1 MRPKRRGYSFVWGG
15 KGNYIAS
22 LKQEEK
28 MGKCIEIKAG
38 NYFLEKVM
46 KPIRCKQDGILLLL
60 ETLKL
65 FDNNLEE
72 KPQAGA
78 GRVIVYIDK
87 MSRVFYETE
96 KKYFSIMFPFS
107 LEKRGERYRI
117 YDSLTDLEIDD
128 KMISLLISIF
138 KKDGV
143 LEYSLEK
150 AMDFII
156 ESANEYGYKNIDDI
170 WRLMFKLWYMEE
182 GYIRYDY
189 DAKYQNGDKHPLH
202 HLDINYSSGGT
213 YKLGLKGKLSA
224 EDFKDM
230 LDTGTD
236 CAYLSLK

>member
-1 MRPKRRGYSFVWGG
+1 
-15 KGNYIAS
+15 
-22 LKQEEK
+22 
-28 MGKCIEIKAG
+28 MGKCIEIKVG
-38 NYFLEKVM
+38 EYFLEKVM
-46 KPIRCKQDGILLLL
+46 RPIRRKQDGILLLL

-65 FDNNLEE
+65 FHNSLDER
-72 KPQAGA
+72 PQAGA
-78 GRVIVYIDK
+78 GRILVSIDK

-96 KKYFSIMFPFS
+96 DKYFSMMFPFS
-107 LEKRGERYRI
+107 LENREGKYRI
-117 YDSLTDLEIDD
+117 YDSLTDLEIND

-156 ESANEYGYKNIDDI
+156 ESADEYEYKNIDDI
-170 WRLMFKLWYMEE
+170 WRLLFKLWYMEE

-189 DAKYQNGDKHPLH
+189 DEKHLNGDKHPLH
-202 HLDINYSSGGT
+202 HLDINYSSGST
-213 YKLGLKGKLSA
+213 YKLGLKRRMSA
-224 EDFKDM
+224 EDFMDM